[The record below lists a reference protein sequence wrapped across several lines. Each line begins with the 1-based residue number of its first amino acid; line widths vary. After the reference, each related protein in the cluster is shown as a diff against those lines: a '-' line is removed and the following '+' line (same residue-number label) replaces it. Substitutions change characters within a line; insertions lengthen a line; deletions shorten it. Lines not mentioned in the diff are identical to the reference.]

1 MTKLTAATPYIEVFD
16 MNASLIFYRDQ
27 LGFEVVFASPEVA
40 TKEGRF
46 SHFVRLRRDRAEL
59 MLNTAYDSNERPPDR
74 GEPRWMGCKH
84 VALYIDC
91 DDAPALYA
99 ELSARGLEA
108 NAPART
114 SYGYLGFSASDPDGY
129 GVIFHQPL
137 PGLGAAD
144 GVPRI
149 EG

>member
-1 MTKLTAATPYIEVFD
+1 MAELTGATPYVEVFD
-16 MNASLIFYRDQ
+16 MSESVAFYRDT
-27 LGFEVVFASPEVA
+27 LGFEVVFASPEVV

-74 GEPRWMGCKH
+74 GEPRWAGCKH
-84 VALYIDC
+84 VALYIVC
-91 DDAPALYA
+91 DDVPALYA

-108 NAPART
+108 NPPAPT
-114 SYGYLGFSASDPDGY
+114 GYGYLSVSASDPDGY

-137 PGLGAAD
+137 
-144 GVPRI
+144 
-149 EG
+149 E